1 MEIIDDLITYK
12 EKQIEIDKCA
22 VGASSDPAL
31 EKFVKRLKENADFVK
46 RLKEYDERGAAGD
59 GITDDTK
66 AVTECYENADSVRPT
81 PRELLNKPR
90 QG

>member
-1 MEIIDDLITYK
+1 MEIIDDLIAYK
-12 EKQIEIDKCA
+12 EKQIEIDKC
-22 VGASSDPAL
+22 
-31 EKFVKRLKENADFVK
+31 FVK